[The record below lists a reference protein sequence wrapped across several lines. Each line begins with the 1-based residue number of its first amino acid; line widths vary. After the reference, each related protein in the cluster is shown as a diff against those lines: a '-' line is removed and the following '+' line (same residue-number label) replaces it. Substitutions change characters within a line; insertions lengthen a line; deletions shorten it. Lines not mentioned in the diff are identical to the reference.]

1 MNFNTFMTYFP
12 LILLFLTVTSGLIWL
27 VDYLFFE
34 KQRNALPENDSARK
48 MPWLADYAKAFFP
61 VFLIVFII
69 RSFIAQ
75 PYSVP
80 TQSLEP
86 TVMPGDLL
94 LVTQFSYGLHMPIW
108 DKTILPLAKPKNG
121 DIVVVHWPV
130 NPHMDFVKRVIGIP
144 GDHISFINGVL
155 SINGHVAKQTFVN
168 STVDSDNPTSG
179 PFWPVKIMN
188 ENLLGVKHQIYLCGA
203 EATQCPSGPFKDFKD
218 LVVPKGEY
226 FLMGDNRVN
235 SDDSRDWGFVPSN
248 DIVGK
253 GQYILYSKDP
263 SKTGFFKTDWSRIG
277 NRLSPHF
284 F

>member
-1 MNFNTFMTYFP
+1 MTYFP
-12 LILLFLTVTSGLIWL
+12 LILLFLTVASGLIWL
-27 VDYLFFE
+27 ADHLFFE
-34 KQRNALPENDSARK
+34 KKRNALPEDNTANK

-61 VFLIVFII
+61 VFIIVFII
-69 RSFIAQ
+69 RSFVAQ

-108 DKTILPLAKPKNG
+108 DKTILPLGKPTNG

-130 NPHMDFVKRVIGIP
+130 NPHIDFVKRVIGIP
-144 GDHISFINGVL
+144 GDHISFIRGILTV
-155 SINGHVAKQTFVN
+155 NGHVANQKYL
-168 STVDSDNPTSG
+168 SYSDDSDSPQG
-179 PFWPVKIMN
+179 PFWSVKIME
-188 ENLLGVKHQIYLCGA
+188 ENLLGVKHKIYACGGA
-203 EATQCPSGPFKDFKD
+203 PSSCPSGSFKNFKN
-218 LVVPKGEY
+218 LVVPKGKY

-235 SDDSRDWGFVPSN
+235 SDDSRDWGFVPSH

-263 SKTGFFKTDWSRIG
+263 SKTGFFKTDFTRIG
-277 NRLSPHF
+277 NKLSPHF

>member
-12 LILLFLTVTSGLIWL
+12 LILLFLTMSSGLIWL
-27 VDYLFFE
+27 ADTLFFK
-34 KQRNALPENDSARK
+34 KQRAVLADNNPAKK

-61 VFLIVFII
+61 VFLFVFII

-94 LVTQFSYGLHMPIW
+94 LVTQFSYGLHLPVW
-108 DKTILPLAKPKNG
+108 NKTIVPLGKPHHG
-121 DIVVVHWPV
+121 DIVVFHWPV
-130 NPHMDFVKRVIGIP
+130 NKHIDFVKRVIGLP
-144 GDHISFINGVL
+144 GDHVSYINGVFTV
-155 SINGHVAKQTFVN
+155 NGKKATQKYITN
-168 STVDSDNPTSG
+168 SVDSDSPAG
-179 PFWPVKIMN
+179 PFWPVKIMQ
-188 ENLLGVKHQIYLCGA
+188 ENYFGVKHQIYLCGA
-203 EATQCPSGPFKDFKD
+203 PNSGCPIYPYKNFKN
-218 LVVPKGEY
+218 LIIPKNEY
-226 FLMGDNRVN
+226 LMIGDNRIN
-235 SDDSRDWGFVPSN
+235 SDDSRDWGLVSSD

-263 SKTGFFKTDWSRIG
+263 AKTGFFKVNWKRIG
-277 NRLSPHF
+277 NKLSPNF